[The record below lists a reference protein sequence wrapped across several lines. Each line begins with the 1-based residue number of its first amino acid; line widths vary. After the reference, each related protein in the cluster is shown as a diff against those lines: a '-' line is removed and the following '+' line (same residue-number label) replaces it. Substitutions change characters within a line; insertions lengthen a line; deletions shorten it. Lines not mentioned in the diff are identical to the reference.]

1 MPSSFGR
8 TDSVSLAEIP
18 PFSDEPYVVL
28 EDNQPD
34 FPEEDFTSESFEEYS
49 PLDALGRCGTAYA
62 NVGVETMPTES
73 AAGTISSVKPTGWH
87 SVQYDFVDGKN
98 LYNRCHLIGF
108 QLTAENANKQT

>member
-1 MPSSFGR
+1 MKKRLLAIFLLISVLLPGCMPSSFGR

-62 NVGVETMPTES
+62 NVGVEPCRPRS
-73 AAGTISSVKPTGWH
+73 AAPSAVSSQPDGTA
-87 SVQYDFVDGKN
+87 
-98 LYNRCHLIGF
+98 YNMTL
-108 QLTAENANKQT
+108 